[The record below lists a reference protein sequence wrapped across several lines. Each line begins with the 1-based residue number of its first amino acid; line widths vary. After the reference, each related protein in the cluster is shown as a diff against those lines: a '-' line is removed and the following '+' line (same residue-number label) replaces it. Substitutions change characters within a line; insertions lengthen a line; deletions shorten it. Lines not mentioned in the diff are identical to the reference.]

1 MKRFAFGLGLAAAAA
16 STAILLS
23 TAVASAGAPNVV
35 GQKYSDANS
44 ALSSAKFTAVIGS
57 KFGHGVSQG
66 DCVVT
71 FQRTESVPQS
81 GNHSTSGTKVV
92 LALNCDPQEASATKA
107 GYSAGSPEGRAAAA
121 AASASAAAS
130 ATPTAAAGG

>member
-1 MKRFAFGLGLAAAAA
+1 MKKFALSVGLAATAA
-16 STAILLS
+16 SAAILMS
-23 TAVASAGAPNVV
+23 TAVANAGAPSVV
-35 GQKYSDANS
+35 GQKYSDASS
-44 ALSSAKFTAVIGS
+44 ALSSASFTAVIGT

-121 AASASAAAS
+121 SASASAAAS
-130 ATPTAAAGG
+130 AAPTAAGG